1 MTPDLEAWQEAS
13 RLFAKAGYP
22 NQLAEGSRGPFLYGT
37 LPDRPSEDE
46 DEEDASRTPDLAFRF
61 LASIDSAVTSYRWA
75 LVRSSRGS
83 LLVCCGW
90 LKQDCS
96 CCVDGLGALSL
107 DDGLRVLLAEDR
119 AARARGADP

>member
-1 MTPDLEAWQEAS
+1 MIGDLAAWQEAS

-22 NQLAEGSRGPFLYGT
+22 NCLAGGPRGPFLYGT
-37 LPDRPSEDE
+37 LPGRPSEEE
-46 DEEDASRTPDLAFRF
+46 DEEDQNVHPDVAFRF

-96 CCVDGLGALSL
+96 CCVDGLGVLSL
-107 DDGLRVLLAEDR
+107 GDGLRVLLTEDE
-119 AARARGADP
+119 ADRARGSAP